1 MSSSQS
7 FVTQFFLEI
16 TEGEAKEET
25 QSSVNYLFFIPSASD
40 LQKEQGKVLCD

>member
-1 MSSSQS
+1 ML
-7 FVTQFFLEI
+7 FAQFGQTVWEI

>member
-7 FVTQFFLEI
+7 LVTQFSLEI

-25 QSSVNYLFFIPSASD
+25 QSSINYLFFIPSSSD